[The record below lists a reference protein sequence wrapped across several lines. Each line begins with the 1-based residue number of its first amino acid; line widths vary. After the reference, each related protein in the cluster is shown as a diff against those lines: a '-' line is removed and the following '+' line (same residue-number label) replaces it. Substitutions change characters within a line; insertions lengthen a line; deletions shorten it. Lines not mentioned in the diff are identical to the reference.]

1 MVRHASWRMECELGG
16 ARALG
21 PVRLFSGREFIS
33 QRGASSSWV
42 DLATAMET
50 RFIFVC
56 IAGNAT
62 MAILLLDVWC
72 WIMSMAVGRRH
83 VNSP

>member
-21 PVRLFSGREFIS
+21 LVRREFIS

-72 WIMSMAVGRRH
+72 WIMSTGCWAQTCQK
-83 VNSP
+83 PLA